1 MNKKKFLLLNINM
14 KKNIKTNFILKRIK
28 SRKSIITVIG
38 LGYVGLPLCV
48 ALLKSKFKV
57 FGIDNDLNRVVDLK
71 KGNSYISTI
80 KNFQLQTFVKNKK
93 FIPTNN
99 FEQIKY
105 SDVIIICVPTPID
118 KKKQPN
124 MKYVKSVVLQ
134 IDKFIKKNQTIILES
149 TSYPG
154 TTEEYFLPI
163 FKKKKL
169 TIGKNIFLG
178 YSPEREDP
186 GNKKFSIIKKNLSK
200 VISGYST
207 NCTKIVKEVYKTV
220 SNKVYQC
227 NDIKTAEFT
236 KLLENI
242 YRSVNIGLVN
252 ELHSVC
258 KKMGINIFDAL
269 KAAETKPFGF
279 KAFYPGPGVGGN
291 CIPIDPY
298 YLAYKANKFGVK
310 TDFIKLAGKINDER
324 PTQICNLVSNFI
336 SKKKLKRK
344 ILILGITYKKNSD
357 DVKESPVVKIYK
369 GLSKRVNNRIHVCD
383 PLISNLSLNIL
394 KKINFVKLNQ
404 LKNKKFLKSF
414 DICLVGTN
422 HDVFK
427 YDFISKN
434 IKNIFDTRNS
444 FKKYTPNITIV

>member
-1 MNKKKFLLLNINM
+1 MQKNKKV
-14 KKNIKTNFILKRIK
+14 NFISKRIK

-38 LGYVGLPLCV
+38 LGYVGLPLCI

-57 FGIDNDLNRVVDLK
+57 FGIDNDLKRVADLK

-80 KNFQLQTFVKNKK
+80 KNFQLQAFVKNKK
-93 FIPTNN
+93 FMPTNN

-124 MKYVKSVVLQ
+124 MKYVKNVVLQ
-134 IDKFIKKNQTIILES
+134 IDKYIKKNQTIILEC
-149 TSYPG
+149 TSYPV

-163 FKKKKL
+163 FKRKKL

-186 GNKKFSIIKKNLSK
+186 GNEKFSIIKKNLSK

-279 KAFYPGPGVGGN
+279 KPFYPGPGVGGH
-291 CIPIDPY
+291 CIPVDPY

-324 PTQICNLVSNFI
+324 PVQICNLVSNFI
-336 SKKKLKRK
+336 SKRKLKKKL
-344 ILILGITYKKNSD
+344 LILGITYKKNSD
-357 DVKESPVVKIYK
+357 DVRESPVVKIYK
-369 GLSKRVNNRIHVCD
+369 RLVKRVNNKIYVCD
-383 PLISNLSLNIL
+383 PLISSLSLNAL
-394 KKINFVKLNQ
+394 KKVNFVKLNQ
-404 LKNKKFLKSF
+404 LNNKKFLKSF
-414 DICLVGTN
+414 DICLIGTN
-422 HDVFK
+422 HDIFD

-434 IKNIFDTRNS
+434 MKNIFDTRNS
-444 FKKYTPNITIV
+444 FKKFTSNIRVV